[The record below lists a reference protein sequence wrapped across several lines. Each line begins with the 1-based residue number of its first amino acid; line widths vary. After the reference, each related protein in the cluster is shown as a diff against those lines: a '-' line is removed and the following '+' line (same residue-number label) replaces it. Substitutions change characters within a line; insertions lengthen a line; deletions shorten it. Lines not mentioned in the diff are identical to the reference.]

1 MIITTAYYT
10 MCKYFIDFRPPI
22 RFICERSDENET
34 YNSVTVSVSVRFRC
48 ICETALIGD
57 FCCSFQINLYIFAIR
72 RFRHHKLGC
81 IMLVNCS

>member
-34 YNSVTVSVSVRFRC
+34 YNSVTVSVSVRFRFGFG
-48 ICETALIGD
+48 AYVKRPLG
-57 FCCSFQINLYIFAIR
+57 FCNRSKPYEL
-72 RFRHHKLGC
+72 HKFD
-81 IMLVNCS
+81 

>member
-1 MIITTAYYT
+1 MIITAAYYT

-48 ICETALIGD
+48 ICETALMRLYKILLRTCKCQN
-57 FCCSFQINLYIFAIR
+57 FKNEQMFLNNL
-72 RFRHHKLGC
+72 
-81 IMLVNCS
+81 